1 VYQLDAEFTSLVK
14 IQIQELQSEIT
25 KRKKTVHT
33 SEKEVEQAKHEMMKM
48 NDMLKDIKANNQVS
62 LTCLLRFSDIKQD
75 KFDDIMERIIAS
87 FGIDYKDVN
96 ARIDFDMYVRIK
108 CFTTHFTISKEE
120 LTKLWM
126 RIINPSQ
133 NHSLNKEDLLDLFE
147 KFARGRTQS

>member
-1 VYQLDAEFTSLVK
+1 M
-14 IQIQELQSEIT
+14 
-25 KRKKTVHT
+25 HT

-75 KFDDIMERIIAS
+75 KFDDIMDRIIAA

-96 ARIDFDMYVRIK
+96 ARLDFDMYVRIK

-133 NHSLNKEDLLDLFE
+133 NHALNKEDLLDLFE
-147 KFARGRTQS
+147 KFARGRT

>member
-1 VYQLDAEFTSLVK
+1 
-14 IQIQELQSEIT
+14 
-25 KRKKTVHT
+25 
-33 SEKEVEQAKHEMMKM
+33 M
-48 NDMLKDIKANNQVS
+48 S

-133 NHSLNKEDLLDLFE
+133 NHSLHKEDLLDLFE